1 MPSDHTFKGNL
12 EVETIHM
19 LLVGLTTF
27 FVFMGLAVDIVTE
40 KSMLLWLVFLAT
52 SFVLF
57 IFGIMAKYFPKVV
70 IVLVLALLTCISLYG
85 IFFLFVEDNEMM
97 LPQLFTL
104 FIYVTVMG
112 IINYSTLIKQVSG
125 SVVDMDIKAR
135 KTNKMT
141 TYSKLRRRK
150 SRRNS
155 TRSHTT
161 THVKSG
167 AYRS

>member
-27 FVFMGLAVDIVTE
+27 FVFIGLAVDILTE
-40 KSMLLWLVFLAT
+40 QKMLLWLVFLAT

-57 IFGIMAKYFPKVV
+57 LFGILAKYFPKVV
-70 IVLVLALLTCISLYG
+70 IGLVMALLTFISLFG
-85 IFFLFVEDNEMM
+85 IFYMFNDGNEMM
-97 LPQLFTL
+97 FPQLFTL
-104 FIYVTVMG
+104 FIYVCVMG
-112 IINYSTLIKQVSG
+112 IINYSTLIRQVSG
-125 SVVDMDIKAR
+125 SVVDMDIKKR
-135 KTNKMT
+135 KKSKSTI
-141 TYSKLRRRK
+141 YSKLRRRQ

-155 TRSHTT
+155 NRSHTST
-161 THVKSG
+161 NVKSG

>member
-27 FVFMGLAVDIVTE
+27 FVFMGLAVDILTE

-57 IFGIMAKYFPKVV
+57 LFGIMAKYFPKVV
-70 IVLVLALLTCISLYG
+70 IFMVLALLSFISLYG
-85 IFFLFVEDNEMM
+85 IFFLFVDGNGVM

-125 SVVDMDIKAR
+125 AVVDMDIKTR
-135 KTNKMT
+135 KTNMMT

-155 TRSHTT
+155 SRSHTST
-161 THVKSG
+161 NVKSG
-167 AYRS
+167 TYRG